1 MNEEIL
7 EKLRGIVK
15 LSYDS
20 EMCGATSQWSQGNND
35 DVFSDGESRGESLL
49 AYEIGCLLGMELEEP
64 KEQEYF

>member
-49 AYEIGCLLGMELEEP
+49 
-64 KEQEYF
+64 